1 MSKKTGKTSL
11 SFEINTIVLT
21 TCLIFT
27 FMFSLIFYF
36 TGIKILEQKY
46 DESNTLLNVLQVGIL
61 QAGILQAGILQAG
74 ILQAG
79 ILQVGISRF
88 GILRFDISKICK

>member
-46 DESNTLLNVLQVGIL
+46 DESNTLLTV
-61 QAGILQAGILQAG
+61 
-74 ILQAG
+74 LQAG